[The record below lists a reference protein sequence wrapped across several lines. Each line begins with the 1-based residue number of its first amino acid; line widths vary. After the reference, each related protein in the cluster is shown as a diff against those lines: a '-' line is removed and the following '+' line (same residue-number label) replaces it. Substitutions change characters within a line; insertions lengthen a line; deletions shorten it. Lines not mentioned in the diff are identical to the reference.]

1 MSESGGVVVCDWTVT
16 YDAVLND
23 VMKFI
28 RQYATDN
35 EFFTGG
41 DLLSEYRKLKLPG
54 YDLNWRNKW
63 GVRVSEGARK
73 GWYRKA
79 GKVTPTTK
87 QSHTDKLVL
96 WQSKIY
102 TGTQSLCGPTVA
114 EQLEEIRKN
123 FVLRKIEIKKA
134 LWLAYELG
142 SQSD

>member
-1 MSESGGVVVCDWTVT
+1 MSESVEIVESCTDSYGTVKNVVMD
-16 YDAVLND
+16 
-23 VMKFI
+23 FI

-41 DLLSEYRKLKLPG
+41 DLLAEYRKSQLPG
-54 YDLNWRNKW
+54 YLLNWRNKW
-63 GVRVSEGARK
+63 GVVVSEGARK

-102 TGTQSLCGPTVA
+102 TGTQSLSGTTIA
-114 EQLEEIRKN
+114 EQLEEIRKR
-123 FVLRKIEIKKA
+123 FVFREIDIQKA

-142 SQSD
+142 DQSE

>member
-1 MSESGGVVVCDWTVT
+1 MSESVEIAGSCTDSYDTVKDVVMD
-16 YDAVLND
+16 
-23 VMKFI
+23 FI

-41 DLLSEYRKLKLPG
+41 DLLSEYRKSQLPG
-54 YDLNWRNKW
+54 HLLNWRNKW
-63 GVRVSEGARK
+63 GVVVSEGARK

-96 WQSKIY
+96 WQSKIF
-102 TGTQSLCGPTVA
+102 TGTQSLSGQTIGD
-114 EQLEEIRKN
+114 QLEEIRKR
-123 FVLRKIEIKKA
+123 FVFREIDIRKA

-142 SQSD
+142 DQSE